1 MAVPGYYNTN
11 DTIDILAFWKRY
23 INTHFGA
30 CFMIDFDNFLS
41 PGRKGHLVGIGGV
54 SMSSLAEVLCGMGLS
69 ITGSDMNETPNVR
82 NLREHGI
89 TVISGHHG
97 ENITDDV
104 EFVVRTA
111 AVHDDN
117 PEILAAREKGIPVFE
132 RTQAWGAIS
141 KDYANALCISGTH
154 GKTTTTSMCTHILMA
169 ADKDPTVM
177 IGGTLPLLNAGHRVG
192 HGNTIIME
200 ACEYYNSFLSFHPTV
215 AVVLNIEA
223 DHLDFFKDLEDVKH
237 SFREFAC
244 RTPEDGYIVANA
256 DDQNTM
262 DAVSGTGRKIM
273 TFGLS
278 RNADVYA
285 ENITYLGANSHF
297 NVMYKGK
304 KFTDVTLHVPGVH
317 NVKNALAATAAAIC
331 LGVRPNAVKYGLA
344 GFNGAGRRFEFKGK
358 FNGADVYDDY
368 AHHPGELKAL
378 LDTVEK
384 LNYKR
389 SILVFQPHT
398 YSRTA
403 ALFDDFVEQLKRP
416 NVLLLAEIFAAREQ
430 NTIGIS
436 SAALAEKVDGALFF
450 PTFSEL
456 ETALRRIAQ
465 PGDIILTVGAGDV
478 YKIGENITK

>member
-1 MAVPGYYNTN
+1 MTE
-11 DTIDILAFWKRY
+11 
-23 INTHFGA
+23 
-30 CFMIDFDNFLS
+30 FDNFLS
-41 PGRKGHLVGIGGV
+41 PGRRGHLIGIGGV
-54 SMSSLAEVLCGMGLS
+54 SMSSLAEVLQGMGIAVS
-69 ITGSDMNETPNVR
+69 GSDMNQNKNVQSLMEKGIPVTIGHKAET
-82 NLREHGI
+82 I
-89 TVISGHHG
+89 TKEI
-97 ENITDDV
+97 

-117 PEILAAREKGIPVFE
+117 PEIIRAHALGIPVFE

-141 KDYANALCISGTH
+141 KDYSNALCISGTH
-154 GKTTTTSMCTHILMA
+154 GKTTTTSMCTHIMMA

-200 ACEYYNSFLSFHPTV
+200 ACEYYNSFLSLHPTV
-215 AVVLNIEA
+215 AVILNVEA
-223 DHLDFFKDLEDVKH
+223 DHLDFFKDLQDVEN
-237 SFREFAC
+237 SFREFAL
-244 RTPEDGYIVANA
+244 RTPEDGYVVANR
-256 DDQNTM
+256 DDANTM
-262 DAVSGTGRKIM
+262 ATIRGIPRKVM

-278 RNADVYA
+278 KEADVYA
-285 ENITYLGANSHF
+285 ENIEFLGANSHF
-297 NVMYKGK
+297 DVMFKGK
-304 KFTDVTLHVPGVH
+304 LFTDVTLHVPGLH

-378 LDTVEK
+378 LDTVEE

-389 SILVFQPHT
+389 CILVFQPHT
-398 YSRTA
+398 YTRTA
-403 ALFDDFVEQLKRP
+403 ALFEDFVTQLKRP
-416 NVLLLAEIFAAREQ
+416 DVLLLAEIFAAREK

-436 SAALAEKVDGALFF
+436 SAALAERVEGAEFY
-450 PTFSEL
+450 PTFPEL
-456 ETALRRIAQ
+456 EEELKRKAQ

-478 YKIGENITK
+478 YKIGDNIVE

>member
-1 MAVPGYYNTN
+1 
-11 DTIDILAFWKRY
+11 
-23 INTHFGA
+23 
-30 CFMIDFDNFLS
+30 MIDFDNFLS
-41 PGRKGHLVGIGGV
+41 PGRRGHLVGIGGV
-54 SMSSLAEVLCGMGLS
+54 SMSSLAEVLCGMGLN
-69 ITGSDMNETPNVR
+69 ITGSDMNETANVR
-82 NLREHGI
+82 NLRDHGI
-89 TVISGHHG
+89 RVISGHHA

-192 HGNTIIME
+192 RGNTIVME

-237 SFREFAC
+237 SFHEFVC

-256 DDQNTM
+256 DDKNAM

-273 TFGLS
+273 TFGLNS
-278 RNADVYA
+278 NADVYA
-285 ENITYLGANSHF
+285 EDVTYLGANSHF

-358 FNGADVYDDY
+358 YNGADVYDDY

-389 SILVFQPHT
+389 SILVFQPQT

-436 SAALAEKVDGALFF
+436 SAALAAKVDGSLFF
-450 PTFSEL
+450 PTFPEL

>member
-1 MAVPGYYNTN
+1 M
-11 DTIDILAFWKRY
+11 
-23 INTHFGA
+23 IN
-30 CFMIDFDNFLS
+30 FDNFLS
-41 PGRKGHLVGIGGV
+41 PGRRGHLVGIGGV
-54 SMSSLAEVLCGMGLS
+54 SMSSLAEVLYGMGLI
-69 ITGSDMNETPNVR
+69 ITGSDMNETANVR

-89 TVISGHHG
+89 PVISGHHA

-117 PEILAAREKGIPVFE
+117 PEIVAAREKGIPVFE

-192 HGNTIIME
+192 RGNTIVME

-237 SFREFAC
+237 SFHEFVC

-256 DDQNTM
+256 DDKNAM

-273 TFGLS
+273 TFGLNS
-278 RNADVYA
+278 NADVYA
-285 ENITYLGANSHF
+285 EDVTYLGANSHF

-358 FNGADVYDDY
+358 YNGADVYDDY

-416 NVLLLAEIFAAREQ
+416 NVLLLAEIFAAREK

-450 PTFSEL
+450 PTFPEL
-456 ETALRRIAQ
+456 ETTLRRIAR

-478 YKIGENITK
+478 YKIGENLTK

>member
-1 MAVPGYYNTN
+1 
-11 DTIDILAFWKRY
+11 
-23 INTHFGA
+23 
-30 CFMIDFDNFLS
+30 MIEFDNFLS
-41 PGRKGHLVGIGGV
+41 PGRRGHLVGIGGV
-54 SMSSLAEVLCGMGLS
+54 SMSSLAEVLCGMGIN
-69 ITGSDMNETPNVR
+69 ITGSDMNETANVR
-82 NLREHGI
+82 SLRERGI
-89 TVISGHHG
+89 KVISGHHA
-97 ENITDDV
+97 ESITDDV

-117 PEILAAREKGIPVFE
+117 PEIVAAREKGIPVFE

-169 ADKDPTVM
+169 ADRDPTVM

-215 AVVLNIEA
+215 AVILNVEA
-223 DHLDFFKDLEDVKH
+223 DHLDFFKDLEDVER
-237 SFREFAC
+237 SFREFAS
-244 RTPEDGYIVANA
+244 RTPEDGYVVANA
-256 DDQNTM
+256 DDRNTM
-262 DAVSGTGRKIM
+262 DTLRGINRKMI
-273 TFGLS
+273 TFGLGS
-278 RNADVYA
+278 NADVYA
-285 ENITYLGANSHF
+285 ENITYLGANSQF
-297 NVMYKGK
+297 DIMYKGE

-331 LGVRPNAVKYGLA
+331 LGIRPNAVKYGLA

-378 LDTVEK
+378 LDTVEQ

-389 SILVFQPHT
+389 NILVFQPHT

-403 ALFDDFVEQLKRP
+403 ALLDDFIKQLRRP
-416 NVLLLAEIFAAREQ
+416 NVLLLAEIFAAREK

-436 SAALAEKVDGALFF
+436 SAALAEKVEGALFF
-450 PTFSEL
+450 PTFTEL

-478 YKIGENITK
+478 YKIGENLTK

>member
-1 MAVPGYYNTN
+1 MTEFSNY
-11 DTIDILAFWKRY
+11 
-23 INTHFGA
+23 
-30 CFMIDFDNFLS
+30 LS
-41 PGRKGHLVGIGGV
+41 PGRKGHLIGIGGV
-54 SMSSLAEVLCGMGLS
+54 SMSSLAEVLCGMG
-69 ITGSDMNETPNVR
+69 IVVTGSDMNNGPNLKSLIER
-82 NLREHGI
+82 GI
-89 TVISGHHG
+89 PVALGHRA
-97 ENITDDV
+97 ENIGEDV
-104 EFVVRTA
+104 DFVVRTA

-117 PEILAAREKGIPVFE
+117 PEIIRAHERGIPVFE

-169 ADKDPTVM
+169 ADRDPTVM

-200 ACEYYNSFLSFHPTV
+200 ACEYYNSFLSLHPTV
-215 AVVLNIEA
+215 AVILNVEA
-223 DHLDFFKDLEDVKH
+223 DHLDFFRDLKDVEH
-237 SFREFAC
+237 SFRTFAS
-244 RTPEDGYIVANA
+244 RVPEDGYVVANH
-256 DDQNTM
+256 DDRNTM
-262 DAVSGTGRKIM
+262 DTVRGMDRKLI

-278 RNADVYA
+278 PAADVYA
-285 ENITYLGANSHF
+285 ENIRYIGANSEF
-297 NVMYKGK
+297 DVMYKGSL
-304 KFTDVTLHVPGVH
+304 FTDVTLHVPGVH

-368 AHHPGELKAL
+368 AHHPGELKVL
-378 LDTVEK
+378 LDTVES

-389 SILVFQPHT
+389 SVVVFQPHT

-403 ALFDDFVEQLKRP
+403 ALFEDFVKQLRRP
-416 NVLLLAEIFAAREQ
+416 DVLMLAEIFAAREQ

-436 SAALAEKVDGALFF
+436 SSSLAERVENAGFF
-450 PTFSEL
+450 PSFGEL
-456 ETALRRIAQ
+456 EAELRRIAR

-478 YKIGENITK
+478 YKIGESLVK

>member
-1 MAVPGYYNTN
+1 MTEFSNY
-11 DTIDILAFWKRY
+11 
-23 INTHFGA
+23 
-30 CFMIDFDNFLS
+30 LS
-41 PGRKGHLVGIGGV
+41 PGRKGHLIGIGGV
-54 SMSSLAEVLCGMGLS
+54 SMSSLAEVLSGMG
-69 ITGSDMNETPNVR
+69 IVVTGSDTNESVNVK
-82 NLREHGI
+82 NLRGNGI
-89 TVISGHHG
+89 SVALGHKA
-97 ENITDDV
+97 ENIAPDV
-104 EFVVRTA
+104 DFVVRTA

-117 PEILAAREKGIPVFE
+117 PEIVYAHEKGIPVFE

-141 KDYANALCISGTH
+141 KDYSNALCISGTH

-169 ADKDPTVM
+169 ADRDPTVM

-215 AVVLNIEA
+215 AVILNVEA
-223 DHLDFFKDLEDVKH
+223 DHLDFFKDLRDVEH
-237 SFREFAC
+237 SFRSFAA
-244 RTPEDGYIVANA
+244 RVPEQDGYVVANR
-256 DDQNTM
+256 DDANTM
-262 DAVSGTGRKIM
+262 DTLRGLKRRVL
-273 TFGLS
+273 TFGLTPD
-278 RNADVYA
+278 ADVYA
-285 ENITYLGANSHF
+285 ANVKYVGANSEF
-297 NVMYKGK
+297 DVMYKGAL
-304 KFTDVTLHVPGVH
+304 FTDVTLHVPGVH

-378 LDTVEK
+378 LDAVER

-389 SILVFQPHT
+389 IVLVFQPHT

-403 ALFDDFVEQLKRP
+403 SLFEDFVRQLKRP
-416 NVLLLAEIFAAREQ
+416 DVLLLAEIFAAREK

-436 SAALAEKVDGALFF
+436 SSSLAERVDNAEFYPSF
-450 PTFSEL
+450 PEL
-456 ETALRRIAQ
+456 EAAIRRTAR

-478 YKIGENITK
+478 YKIGENLVE

>member
-1 MAVPGYYNTN
+1 MTEFSNY
-11 DTIDILAFWKRY
+11 
-23 INTHFGA
+23 
-30 CFMIDFDNFLS
+30 LS
-41 PGRKGHLVGIGGV
+41 PGRKGHLIGIGGV
-54 SMSSLAEVLCGMGLS
+54 SMSSLAEVLCGMG
-69 ITGSDMNETPNVR
+69 IVVTGSDMNNGPNLKSLIER
-82 NLREHGI
+82 GI
-89 TVISGHHG
+89 PVALGHRA
-97 ENITDDV
+97 ENIGEDV
-104 EFVVRTA
+104 DFVVRTA

-117 PEILAAREKGIPVFE
+117 PEIIRAHERGIPVFE

-169 ADKDPTVM
+169 ADRDPTVM

-200 ACEYYNSFLSFHPTV
+200 ACEYYNSFLSLHPTV
-215 AVVLNIEA
+215 AVILNVEA
-223 DHLDFFKDLEDVKH
+223 DHLDFFRDLEDVEH
-237 SFREFAC
+237 SFRTFAS
-244 RTPEDGYIVANA
+244 RVPEDGYVVANH
-256 DDQNTM
+256 DDRNTM
-262 DAVSGTGRKIM
+262 DTVRGMDRKLI

-278 RNADVYA
+278 PAADVYA
-285 ENITYLGANSHF
+285 ENIRYIGANSEF
-297 NVMYKGK
+297 DVMYKGSL
-304 KFTDVTLHVPGVH
+304 FTDVTLHVPGVH

-368 AHHPGELKAL
+368 AHHPGELKVL
-378 LDTVEK
+378 LDTVER

-389 SILVFQPHT
+389 SVVVFQPHT

-403 ALFDDFVEQLKRP
+403 ALFEDFVKQLRRP
-416 NVLLLAEIFAAREQ
+416 DVLMLAEIFAAREQ

-436 SAALAEKVDGALFF
+436 SSALAERVENAGFF
-450 PTFSEL
+450 PSFGEL
-456 ETALRRIAQ
+456 EAELRRIAR

-478 YKIGENITK
+478 YKIGESLVK